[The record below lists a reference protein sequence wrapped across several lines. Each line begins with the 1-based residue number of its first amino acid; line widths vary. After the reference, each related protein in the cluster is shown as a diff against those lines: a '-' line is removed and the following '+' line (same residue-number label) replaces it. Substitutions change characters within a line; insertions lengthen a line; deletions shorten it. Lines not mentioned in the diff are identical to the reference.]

1 MSIDKLNKLKMDRNE
16 INEKILELEHKL
28 FAEYLNE
35 KINKLIFQNK
45 NLMYSY
51 DNGKF
56 HYFVLAWYL
65 SNEVFNWIFK
75 NNVETR
81 EYNYNGVMVDIIDD
95 YRGTFVRIRFENKA
109 KEIEFIKDWKI
120 KYAE

>member
-16 INEKILELEHKL
+16 IKEKISELEHKL

-35 KINKLIFQNK
+35 EINKLISQNK
-45 NLMYSY
+45 KIMYPY
-51 DNGKF
+51 DKGEI
-56 HYFVLAWYL
+56 HYFILAWYL

-75 NNVETR
+75 NNIETR
-81 EYNYNGVMVDIIDD
+81 KYNYNGVMVDIIDD
-95 YRGTFVRIRFENKA
+95 QYFVRISFENKA

-120 KYAE
+120 KYAEED

>member
-1 MSIDKLNKLKMDRNE
+1 MSIDKLNKLKMDRIG
-16 INEKILELEHKL
+16 INKKISELEHKL

-35 KINKLIFQNK
+35 EINKLIFQNK
-45 NLMYSY
+45 KIMYPY
-51 DNGKF
+51 DNGEI

-95 YRGTFVRIRFENKA
+95 HRYYVRISFENKA